1 MKAPTGIPLVVQW
14 LRLCAFPLQGT
25 QVQSLAGELRSFML
39 SNVAKKVI
47 KTFLFKK
54 RKDQQREGVGQNEG
68 SRRTKRKGSTQKGR
82 KERNSEDETEDKLLF
97 SGPASPGVFLF
108 LVLCLGSTTQI
119 PHHLLQIDLLQH

>member
-1 MKAPTGIPLVVQW
+1 
-14 LRLCAFPLQGT
+14 
-25 QVQSLAGELRSFML
+25 ML